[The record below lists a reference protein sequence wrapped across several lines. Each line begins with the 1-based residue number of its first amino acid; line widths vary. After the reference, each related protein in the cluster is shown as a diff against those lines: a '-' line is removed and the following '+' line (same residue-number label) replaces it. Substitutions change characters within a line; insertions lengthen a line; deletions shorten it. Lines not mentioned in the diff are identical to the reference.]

1 MTESKKIGPQRV
13 RFCFDAQHGSHATGK
28 HAETIRYILNPG
40 LPSSFCPNRYIS
52 PESAVAHPELPRRTV
67 VMLMEPA
74 RKRVNDQARLSG
86 GGGNRNEK
94 EQHYESSEPAYSL
107 CFEDQP
113 VPERS

>member
-1 MTESKKIGPQRV
+1 MHNTALTPRPNTLRRSGI
-13 RFCFDAQHGSHATGK
+13 
-28 HAETIRYILNPG
+28 
-40 LPSSFCPNRYIS
+40 SSIPACLLHFARTAIFS

>member
-1 MTESKKIGPQRV
+1 
-13 RFCFDAQHGSHATGK
+13 
-28 HAETIRYILNPG
+28 
-40 LPSSFCPNRYIS
+40 
-52 PESAVAHPELPRRTV
+52 
-67 VMLMEPA
+67 MLMEPA